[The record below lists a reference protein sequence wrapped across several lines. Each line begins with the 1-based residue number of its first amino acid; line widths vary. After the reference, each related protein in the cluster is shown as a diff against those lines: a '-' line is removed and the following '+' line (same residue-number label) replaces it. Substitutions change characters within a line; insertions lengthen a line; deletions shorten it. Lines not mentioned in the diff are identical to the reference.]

1 MPQKSQNARGKRA
14 EKSQRQNAKSKKR
27 NSDEYLGLKFL
38 AVMAVL
44 LLAVGGGVFA
54 FSKYKS
60 YLSASEAASERVYV
74 ETVDVTFPEGRTV
87 MQYGELLEANNVCSA
102 TDFYA
107 AMREND
113 FTGEYSFLPSNDVL
127 QQREY
132 PLEGYLYPDTYSFYV
147 GEDAVSVIK
156 RFLNNF
162 KDKVSDELVL
172 CANSNGEGF
181 KNFEMSFDNAVI
193 LASIIERESPTDNE
207 RSKIAAC
214 FYNRMENP
222 TVSGTG
228 GKLQSDAT
236 KFYPYV
242 VGNTPEG
249 FESEYNTYNF
259 VGLPKG
265 PICSPSLSSIR
276 AAVYP
281 DTDCTAFFF
290 YTDINDKHYYA
301 ETYEEHQRNIK
312 YCKDNGLA

>member
-1 MPQKSQNARGKRA
+1 MPQKSQNTS
-14 EKSQRQNAKSKKR
+14 EKMVVNSQRQNVR
-27 NSDEYLGLKFL
+27 NKEKNGDKYLGLKFL

-44 LLAVGGGVFA
+44 LLVAGGVFV

-60 YLSASEAASERVYV
+60 YLSARQAASERVYV
-74 ETVDVTFPEGRTV
+74 ETVNVTFPEGRTV
-87 MQYGELLEANNVCSA
+87 MQYGDLLESNGVCSA

-107 AMREND
+107 AMRDND
-113 FTGEYSFLPSNDVL
+113 FTSEYSFLPSNDVL

-147 GEDAVSVIK
+147 DEDAVSVIK

-162 KDKVSDELVL
+162 NDKVSDELVSY
-172 CANSNGEGF
+172 ANSNSNGF
-181 KNFEMSFDNAVI
+181 KNVEMSFDNAVN

-259 VGLPKG
+259 AGLPKG
-265 PICSPSLSSIR
+265 PICNPSLSSIK
-276 AAVYP
+276 AAIYP
-281 DTDCTAFFF
+281 DTDCVSYFF

-301 ETYEEHQRNIK
+301 ETYEEHQENIK
-312 YCKDNGLA
+312 YCKDNGLAQ